1 MGYAMADLQ
10 ILDLILFAVG
20 TFAAALV
27 TGVAGFAFGIVAAA
41 VWLYSLPPAQTT
53 ALIVAYG
60 LIVQGISVW
69 KLRRSIK
76 PARLTPFLAG
86 AVIGV
91 PIGVE
96 LLRWTSPATLRIS
109 VGVVLVLFSLYSLVR
124 PQLAPV
130 TAGKAADGAIG
141 VFNGV
146 IGGAT
151 GLAGIALTIWCTLRG
166 WPRDEQRA
174 TFQPIGVWVFL
185 MTGLWLG
192 GMGLVRAD
200 TLRLFVIGLPLLL
213 AGTWV
218 GLRLYARLDEAG
230 FRKVVLGLLLISGLG
245 PGCAGEL
252 TLARPIGNRRRMVAA
267 AAAGGLGRCIAR
279 LGGAWR
285 TGVRRRICRSA
296 PADLSGRARLQRAG
310 DRGHR
315 HRDADRHGGDDA
327 LGRLDCQP
335 AFPAPA
341 PSCGN
346 RSDGCNRC
354 RLRRNH
360 GFLAASGHRRCRHD
374 EPDLG

>member
-1 MGYAMADLQ
+1 MADLQ
-10 ILDLILFAVG
+10 TLDLILFAFG

-60 LIVQGISVW
+60 LIVQGLSVW

-76 PARLTPFLAG
+76 PARLLPFLAG

-109 VGVVLVLFSLYSLVR
+109 VGVVLVLYSLVR
-124 PQLAPV
+124 PQLTPV
-130 TAGKAADGAIG
+130 TAGKTADGAIG

-151 GLAGIALTIWCTLRG
+151 GLAGIALTIWCALRG

-245 PGCAGEL
+245 L
-252 TLARPIGNRRRMVAA
+252 V
-267 AAAGGLGRCIAR
+267 
-279 LGGAWR
+279 
-285 TGVRRRICRSA
+285 VRGS
-296 PADLSGRARLQRAG
+296 
-310 DRGHR
+310 
-315 HRDADRHGGDDA
+315 
-327 LGRLDCQP
+327 
-335 AFPAPA
+335 
-341 PSCGN
+341 
-346 RSDGCNRC
+346 
-354 RLRRNH
+354 
-360 GFLAASGHRRCRHD
+360 
-374 EPDLG
+374 